1 MRRIAVFASGG
12 GSNLQALLDAQD
24 RDGFDGRIELVFS
37 NVIGS
42 GALDRVKGRG
52 VATLCLPSR
61 GFEGSREEYDAQVLA
76 AMEASGID
84 LVCLA
89 GYMRILTPVL
99 VRPFRDRMLNIHPA
113 LLPKYG
119 GAGFYGHHVHEA
131 VLKAGEKESGATVH
145 FVVEKTDAGPIL
157 LQGKV
162 PVEPGD
168 TPESL
173 AARVLRVEHTIYPE
187 AVRLVCAG
195 RVRIVGDRAEIIG
208 P

>member
-1 MRRIAVFASGG
+1 VRRIAVFASGG
-12 GSNLQALLDAQD
+12 GSNLQSLLDAQD
-24 RDGFDGRIELVFS
+24 RAGFDGRIEMLVS
-37 NVIGS
+37 NVAGC
-42 GALDRVKGRG
+42 GALGRVSGRG
-52 VATLCLPSR
+52 IATFCLPSR
-61 GFEGSREEYDAQVLA
+61 GFEGSREEYDARVL
-76 AMEASGID
+76 EALEKQRID

-89 GYMRILTPVL
+89 GYMRILTPIL

-173 AARVLRVEHTIYPE
+173 AARVLRVEHAIYPE

-195 RVRIVGDRAEIIG
+195 RVRITGDRAEIIG